1 MGAFNMEKDVVGS
14 YLNSIKTCSLLSAE
28 EESELSVKI
37 QKGDKAALQRLINS
51 NLRLVV
57 SLARRM
63 QVSSSLIM
71 DLIQEGN
78 LGLMVAAEKFRADF
92 KTRFSTYAYPW
103 IAQYMLRYLNIRT
116 SFISLPNR
124 KELMIRKIQKAQT
137 YFFQQNGREACVSE
151 LAIVT
156 GIPEDKVVE
165 YLNYSYTVASLDV
178 EVSDE
183 GNSATIGDLLPDMT
197 FSPEEQIMKDE
208 TKKTVTA
215 LMNSLPA
222 KERNV
227 LWYRYNFDGD
237 MHTKTLREVSKI
249 VGVSP
254 EAVRQTEIRAVKH
267 MKAAV
272 EKSLAV

>member
-14 YLNSIKTCSLLSAE
+14 YLNSIKTFSLLSAE

>member
-1 MGAFNMEKDVVGS
+1 MEKDVVGS
-14 YLNSIKTCSLLSAE
+14 YLNSIKTFSLLSAE

-197 FSPEEQIMKDE
+197 FSPEEQIMKNE

>member
-1 MGAFNMEKDVVGS
+1 MEKDVVGS
-14 YLNSIKTCSLLSAE
+14 YLNSIKKFHLLSAE
-28 EESELSVKI
+28 EECDLSIRI
-37 QKGDKAALQRLINS
+37 QSGDKEALQKLINS

-63 QVSSSLIM
+63 QASSSIIM

-78 LGLMVAAEKFRADF
+78 MGLMVAAEKFSSDF

-103 IAQYMLRYLNIRT
+103 IVQYMLRYLNGRT

-124 KELMIRKIQKAQT
+124 KEMMIRKIQKTQL
-137 YFFQQNGREACVSE
+137 YFFQQNGREATVEEIALSTGLSE
-151 LAIVT
+151 S
-156 GIPEDKVVE
+156 KVVE

-183 GNSATIGDLLPDMT
+183 GNSVSMGDLIPDMT
-197 FSPEEQIMKDE
+197 YSPEEMLLKEE
-208 TKKTVTA
+208 TRETVKS
-215 LMNSLPA
+215 LMNSLPG
-222 KERNV
+222 KEKCV

-237 MHTKTLREVSKI
+237 MHVKTLREVSKI

-272 EKSLAV
+272 EKIRAV

>member
-14 YLNSIKTCSLLSAE
+14 YLNSIKTFSLLSAE

-124 KELMIRKIQKAQT
+124 KELMIRKL
-137 YFFQQNGREACVSE
+137 QN
-151 LAIVT
+151 
-156 GIPEDKVVE
+156 P
-165 YLNYSYTVASLDV
+165 
-178 EVSDE
+178 
-183 GNSATIGDLLPDMT
+183 DLLIQSFMT
-197 FSPEEQIMKDE
+197 
-208 TKKTVTA
+208 
-215 LMNSLPA
+215 LP
-222 KERNV
+222 V
-227 LWYRYNFDGD
+227 LIQG
-237 MHTKTLREVSKI
+237 
-249 VGVSP
+249 
-254 EAVRQTEIRAVKH
+254 
-267 MKAAV
+267 
-272 EKSLAV
+272 KSTIPNP